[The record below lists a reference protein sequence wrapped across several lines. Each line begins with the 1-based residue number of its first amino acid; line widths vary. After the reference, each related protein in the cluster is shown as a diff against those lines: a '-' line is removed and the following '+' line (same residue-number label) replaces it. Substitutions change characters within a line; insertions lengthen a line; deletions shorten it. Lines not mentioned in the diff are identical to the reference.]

1 MKRRDFL
8 TSSALTGTS
17 MLMGGSL
24 VGSSMLTGCSSTT
37 KESGD
42 FQLKSYEELNM
53 PVSLDKAVDG
63 KALRFGLV
71 GCGGRGMGAAQN
83 LLNAGDGLSIVA
95 VAEALPERLANGVN
109 YLNEKYGQK
118 IAPENTFLGFDAYQ
132 KVLSS
137 DIDAIIIAVPSRF
150 HPHIFKAAVEAGKHV
165 FIEKPFAVD
174 PIGVRT
180 VMVAAKQA
188 DQKGLSVVCGTHRR
202 HNRGYKECYQRV
214 ASGMIGE
221 VVGGACYW
229 NTARTWYR
237 TRKPEW
243 NDAEYLLYNWLNY
256 PFMGGD
262 CITDH
267 QIHNIDV
274 ISWFMGNK
282 NPIKA
287 LGQGAK
293 IRPSVGNKYD
303 FFMVDYEFEN
313 NVHVVSSTRHIDG
326 CTDNIGEVIRG
337 TKGSSNC
344 YDTIWDAEGNVI
356 YKYEPPKDEK
366 GNVTSPGDYDQE
378 HIDWVTSIRNN
389 KPLNEAHDM
398 VRSTLICIM
407 GRDSAYT
414 GKSLT
419 WDEMLVS
426 QSQLGP
432 DITAMGKVDFSDET
446 LLPGKAT
453 APHTD

>member
-17 MLMGGSL
+17 LLIGGTVST
-24 VGSSMLTGCSSTT
+24 SCSDT
-37 KESGD
+37 KESKE
-42 FQLKSYEELNM
+42 FTLKSYEELNIQK
-53 PVSLDKAVDG
+53 PLEKAIDG
-63 KALRFGLV
+63 KPLRFGLV
-71 GCGGRGMGAAQN
+71 GCGGRGMGAALN
-83 LLNAGDGLSIVA
+83 LLKAGDGLSIVA
-95 VAEALPERLANGVN
+95 VAEVLPDRLSEGVKL
-109 YLNEKYGQK
+109 LNEQYSQK
-118 IAPENTFLGFDAYQ
+118 IDTGNTYIGFDAYQ
-132 KVLSS
+132 KVLKN
-137 DIDAIIIAVPSRF
+137 DIDAVIIAVPSRF
-150 HPHIFKAAVEAGKHV
+150 HPQIFKAAVEAGKHI

-174 PIGVRT
+174 PVGVRT
-180 VMVAAKQA
+180 VMAAAKLA
-188 DQKGLSVVCGTHRR
+188 DEKGISVVCGTQRR
-202 HNRGYKECYQRV
+202 HNRGYLECYRRV

-221 VVGGACYW
+221 IVGGACYW

-243 NDAEYLLYNWLNY
+243 SDTEYVLRNWLNY

-262 CITDH
+262 VITDH

-287 LGQGAK
+287 IGQGAK
-293 IRPSVGNKYD
+293 IYPSVGNKYD

-313 NVHVVSSTRHIDG
+313 NVHVVSSSRHIDG
-326 CTDNIGEVIRG
+326 CSDLIGEVVRG

-344 YDTIWDAEGNVI
+344 CNTIWDAEGNVI
-356 YKYEPPKDEK
+356 YQYEPPQ
-366 GNVTSPGDYDQE
+366 GISIPGDYDQE
-378 HIDWVTSIRNN
+378 HIDWITSIRNK

-414 GKSLT
+414 GKTFT
-419 WDEMLVS
+419 WNEILVS

-432 DITAMGKVDFSDET
+432 DVTAMGKLAFSDEAP
-446 LLPGKAT
+446 LPGRPT